1 MLNRRSNRWSF
12 GEQNAAWF
20 PGGSY
25 EYGIYWFGGWK
36 LEAFDTRGKK
46 KIRNLHLI
54 MWKPSR
60 IVEIYFWAFCPADT
74 VTHVPASHSWC
85 MNLEGSLIFSQD
97 WGIFLKSPDSWETC
111 PAWWFSLIMSLKNEW
126 RGSSSLVFL
135 QRYKN
140 WTHAWNLRH
149 FSILIDSAYDMP
161 IACCGCWPRTNHDSW
176 GCLYLFYQ
184 QSFCSFATIS
194 LPFWVM
200 LQPAHWI

>member
-1 MLNRRSNRWSF
+1 
-12 GEQNAAWF
+12 
-20 PGGSY
+20 
-25 EYGIYWFGGWK
+25 
-36 LEAFDTRGKK
+36 
-46 KIRNLHLI
+46 

-85 MNLEGSLIFSQD
+85 MNLEGSLIFSHD